1 MNAEKKYII
10 WMSLFVTFFFIP
22 LGLISFVGYLY
33 FTGTILT
40 KNAYVILGTTC
51 LVSFMI
57 AIVVRERVRTE
68 RGNREAERAMSG
80 KGKSFRNM
88 TKQERDAVRLQNM
101 MKNESLLSSVEYKNA
116 LKKGSKDP
124 DQDLKKMI
132 GLVDV
137 KKGVLRYKA
146 QIQNKKKYKG
156 SKHMCFLGNPGTGKT
171 TVVGILTAY
180 LHKFGYI
187 KKNEYISV
195 DGNFFKSGEDPIAR
209 TKILLAKAKGKVLFI
224 DEAYSIVQGDP
235 RGQEIL
241 ATILNEMENNRED
254 VIVILAGYKKEMKE
268 LFQANSGLASRIK
281 NYFMFEDYTME
292 ELKQIFNGFINA
304 ENIVVTAEAM
314 DYVETSLYRKRGQ
327 TNFANARTVRNF
339 AEKCITEHE
348 YNLMARNHAKKYQLL
363 VQDIV
368 SDEKEDEYF
377 S

>member
-1 MNAEKKYII
+1 MSSEKKYILC
-10 WMSLFVTFFFIP
+10 MALCLLFFFVP
-22 LGLISFVGYLY
+22 FGLISFVAYLY
-33 FTGTILT
+33 FVGIILSKTIY
-40 KNAYVILGTTC
+40 AILGIGC
-51 LVSFMI
+51 LIGFMAFI
-57 AIVVRERVRTE
+57 ILRERVREE
-68 RGNREAERAMSG
+68 RENREAERAMSG
-80 KGKSFRNM
+80 KGKTFRNM

-101 MKNESLLSSVEYKNA
+101 MKNESLLSSVEYKNIV
-116 LKKGSKDP
+116 KKGSKNP
-124 DQDLKKMI
+124 DEELEKMI
-132 GLVDV
+132 GLADV
-137 KKGVLRYKA
+137 KKGILRYKA

-224 DEAYSIVQGDP
+224 DEAYSMVQGDS

-241 ATILNEMENNRED
+241 ATVLNEMENNRED

-268 LFQANSGLASRIK
+268 LFEANSGLASRIK

-304 ENIVVTAEAM
+304 ENLVVTAEAM
-314 DYVETSLYRKRGQ
+314 DYVEHVLYRKKNQ
-327 TNFANARTVRNF
+327 SNFANARTVRNF

-348 YNLMARNHAKKYQLL
+348 YNLMAQNHNKKYQLL
-363 VQDIV
+363 VQDII
-368 SDEKEDEYF
+368 SDDKEDEYF